1 MQAKLKLV
9 EFIAGK
15 LNVYLR
21 GFQTDKP
28 MVPFMHDVLKD
39 ILTSILKMFIL
50 SDTIKKANSVLK
62 LLQID
67 VSDVSINKP
76 GSSIDIGVGAKLKV
90 LEYKNSSMFKES
102 TLRQFYKGV
111 CLFLSGATMHM
122 MHKSPIKLL
131 IIRCANS
138 LDTTLLVKAEEEES
152 CKVKFAKLVEMNLK
166 INSAG

>member
-21 GFQTDKP
+21 EFQTDKP
-28 MVPFMHDVLKD
+28 MVPFMHNVFKD

-50 SDTIKKANSVLK
+50 SDTIKKADSVLK

-67 VSDVSINKP
+67 VSDVIHKP

-90 LEYKNSSMFKES
+90 LEYKKSSMFKES
-102 TLRQFYKGV
+102 TSRQFYKGV

-138 LDTTLLVKAEEEES
+138 LDTTLLVNADE
-152 CKVKFAKLVEMNLK
+152 
-166 INSAG
+166 